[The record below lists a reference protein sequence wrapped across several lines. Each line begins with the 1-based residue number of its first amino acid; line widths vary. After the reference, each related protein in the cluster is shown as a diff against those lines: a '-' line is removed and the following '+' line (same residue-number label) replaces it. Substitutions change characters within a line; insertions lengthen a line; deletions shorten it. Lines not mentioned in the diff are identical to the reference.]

1 MFRKV
6 VEAVVGGAIGLAA
19 LYAVA
24 KVAFSAGQEMAD
36 MERRYHDLGGAKVD
50 IQVLE
55 DARAEAKDACE
66 TASTIGKNGK
76 LGVLFGISR
85 MLSKNKPSVVKD
97 LMSNPEGHKLEA
109 YVDED
114 ELHINIK
121 KRTQRGGAIRV

>member
-1 MFRKV
+1 MFRKI
-6 VEAVVGGAIGLAA
+6 VETVVGGAIGLAA

-55 DARAEAKDACE
+55 GTQAEAKDARE
-66 TASTIGKNGK
+66 TVSAVGKSGK
-76 LGVLFGISR
+76 LGVLFGLNR
-85 MLSKNKPSVVKD
+85 MLRKSKPSVVKD

>member
-1 MFRKV
+1 MFRKI
-6 VEAVVGGAIGLAA
+6 VETVVGGAIGLAA

-55 DARAEAKDACE
+55 GSQTETKEACE
-66 TASTIGKNGK
+66 TASAAKTNGK
-76 LGVLFGISR
+76 LGVLLGLKR
-85 MLSKNKPSVVKD
+85 MLGKSKPSVMKD
-97 LMSNPEGHKLEA
+97 LMSNPEDHKLEA
-109 YVDED
+109 YINEGEV
-114 ELHINIK
+114 HINIK